1 MKTIIVLLTMLFS
14 TLAFAESEYAPDN
27 NDRIILYLV
36 TSDNENAPMY
46 SGYYKDSNGVVHQVA
61 LWAGNSDKYLEGP
74 VTTIESD

>member
-1 MKTIIVLLTMLFS
+1 MKTIVILIAMLFS
-14 TLAFAESEYAPDN
+14 TIAFANDYAPES
-27 NDRIILYLV
+27 NDRINLYLV

-74 VTTIESD
+74 VTKVESN

>member
-1 MKTIIVLLTMLFS
+1 MKSMLIIVAMLFS
-14 TLAFAESEYAPDN
+14 TVAFANEYAPDG
-27 NDRIILYLV
+27 NDRMNLYLV